1 VSAVDGAVE
10 SLTMRDEQLMRA
22 AESHLRASGVRM
34 AALVDGVGP
43 CQITY
48 TPPTFES
55 LARSI
60 VYQQI
65 SIRAA
70 RSIYAKLQGA
80 CKQPAA
86 LQPKHLLKLSEPQ
99 LRACGLSSQ
108 KVRYLLDLAAKT
120 EQGLVE
126 FHRFPAM
133 SDEEVIAELTLVK
146 GIGVWTAQMFLL
158 FSLRRTDVWPT
169 GDLGIRNAIK
179 KLHRLK
185 EAPTP
190 AETELRGRK
199 WRPYGSVAS
208 WYLWRSLEPT
218 GPF

>member
-1 VSAVDGAVE
+1 
-10 SLTMRDEQLMRA
+10 MRDEALMRA
-22 AESHLRASGVRM
+22 AENHLKASGRRM
-34 AALVDGVGP
+34 AALVEAIGP

-70 RSIYAKLQGA
+70 RSVYGKLRGTCCA
-80 CKQPAA
+80 DGELHPAHVLPFCEA
-86 LQPKHLLKLSEPQ
+86 D
-99 LRACGLSSQ
+99 LRACGLSAQ
-108 KVRYLLDLAAKT
+108 KARYIRDLAAKT
-120 EQGLVE
+120 EAGLVE
-126 FHRFPAM
+126 FPRFPSM
-133 SDEEVIAELTLVK
+133 SDEEVIAELTQVK
-146 GIGVWTAQMFLL
+146 GIGLWTAQMFLI

-169 GDLGIRNAIK
+169 GDLGIRNAVQ

-185 EAPTP
+185 AHPTP
-190 AETELRGRK
+190 AETEARGRK
-199 WRPYGSVAS
+199 WRPYAS
-208 WYLWRSLEPT
+208 IACWYLWRSLEPT

>member
-1 VSAVDGAVE
+1 
-10 SLTMRDEQLMRA
+10 MRDESLMRR
-22 AESHLRASGVRM
+22 AEEHLKASGRRM
-34 AALVDGVGP
+34 AGLVESIGP

-48 TPPTFES
+48 TDPTFES

-70 RSIYAKLQGA
+70 RSIYLKLCDA
-80 CKQPAA
+80 CRLGDCLLPE
-86 LQPKHLLKLSEPQ
+86 HLLKMNEPQ
-99 LRACGLSSQ
+99 LRACGLSGQ
-108 KVRYLLDLAAKT
+108 KARYLLDLAAKT
-120 EQGLVE
+120 ADGLVE
-126 FHRFPAM
+126 FDRFPEM
-133 SDEEVIAELTLVK
+133 EDSGVIAELTQVK
-146 GIGVWTAQMFLL
+146 GIGLWTAQMFLM
-158 FSLRRTDVWPT
+158 FSLRRVDIWPT
-169 GDLGIRNAIK
+169 GDLGIRNAVK

-190 AETELRGRK
+190 QQTEQRGRK
-199 WRPYGSVAS
+199 WRPYGSIAS